1 MRCMRSAE
9 IVSVGGIATDII
21 LRTSALPAPGSCV
34 IARELHHGLGGKGA
48 NQAVAAARLGGRVA
62 LVGAVGRDAAGE
74 AALARLAAE
83 RVDAACVVQAPVAT
97 GTVVI
102 HRNDAG
108 EKQTVVFPGANA
120 CVTRE
125 TIAAAAPLLAAAR
138 VLVVQLEIPL
148 ETVLCAVEAIRH
160 EDVLLIL
167 DASPV
172 RTLPRELLA
181 AAAVVKAN
189 APEATALTGIAVQD
203 LASARAAAARLLEM
217 GSAMVAVEAGHDGN
231 LFTSRSGEVFV
242 PLHDV
247 RALDATGAGDAMV
260 GALAVA
266 LVEGR
271 ELREAAVFASAAA
284 ALATRALGA
293 QTAMPARAE
302 LEGWLVAHPDH

>member
-1 MRCMRSAE
+1 MKRSAE
-9 IVSVGGIATDII
+9 MVSVGGIATDLI
-21 LRTSALPAPGSCV
+21 LRTSSLPAAGRCV
-34 IARELHHGLGGKGA
+34 IARELYQGLGGKGA

-62 LVGAVGRDAAGE
+62 LVGAVGTDMAGE
-74 AALARLAAE
+74 VALAGLVAE
-83 RVDAACVVQAPVAT
+83 HVGVECVVRAPVAT

-102 HRNDAG
+102 HRNDHG

-120 CVTRE
+120 CVSRD

-138 VLVVQLEIPL
+138 VVVVQFEIPL
-148 ETVLCAVEAIRH
+148 ETVLCVVEAIRNR
-160 EDVLLIL
+160 DVLLIL
-167 DASPV
+167 DPSPV

-181 AAAVVKAN
+181 AAAVVKPN
-189 APEATALTGIAVQD
+189 AAEATALTGIHVQD

-217 GSAMVAVEAGHDGN
+217 GSAMVAIEAGEGN
-231 LFTSRSGEVFV
+231 LFTSRTDEVFL

-247 RALDATGAGDAMV
+247 PAVDPTGAGDAMV

-284 ALATRALGA
+284 ALATRRPGA
-293 QTAMPARAE
+293 QSAMPTRAE
-302 LEGWLVAHPDH
+302 LDAWLAVQVDH